1 MHLVTGASSGIGRAL
16 ALELLAAGCD
26 VIAAGRNLAAME
38 ALRGEAGAVA
48 AQHLHVHDLDV
59 ASPASI
65 ERLAGKL
72 ARDRVR
78 LRALVNNAG
87 VSMTREQRTEDGA
100 ERTWAVNVR
109 GTFLVT
115 RTLLRAGVFVPGA
128 QVLNV
133 ASRLHADKLS
143 HEHARG
149 TAVFSIRD
157 SYLQSKL
164 CTILLARGQSAEAAE
179 VGVRINAAH
188 PGIVRSNLGNDSWFA
203 HVVGRTVGLLLP
215 PASKAA
221 RCLLEVMRAVD
232 AGGRS
237 GMYFEEA
244 LEKAPTYAGDLNAD
258 AAWLVETLGTPTV
271 QAHQARAP
279 AGTADVA

>member
-26 VIAAGRNLAAME
+26 VIVAGRNVAAME
-38 ALRGEAGAVA
+38 ALRAETSAAA
-48 AQHLHVHDLDV
+48 AQRLRVHDLDV
-59 ASPASI
+59 SSPASV
-65 ERLAGKL
+65 ERLAAKL
-72 ARDRVR
+72 ARDCVR

-87 VSMTREQRTEDGA
+87 VSMTREQRAEDGA
-100 ERTWAVNVR
+100 EQTWAVNVR
-109 GTFLVT
+109 GTFLMT

-164 CTILLARGQSAEAAE
+164 CTILLARGQSAEAAAA
-179 VGVRINAAH
+179 GVRINAAH

-203 HVVGRTVGLLLP
+203 RIVGRTAGLLLP
-215 PASKAA
+215 PATKGA
-221 RCLLEVMRAVD
+221 RCLVEVMRAVD
-232 AGGRS
+232 ASGCS

-244 LEKAPTYAGDLNAD
+244 LEKSLTYAGDLNAD
-258 AAWLVETLGTPTV
+258 AAWLVEALSTPMV
-271 QAHQARAP
+271 RAHQARAR